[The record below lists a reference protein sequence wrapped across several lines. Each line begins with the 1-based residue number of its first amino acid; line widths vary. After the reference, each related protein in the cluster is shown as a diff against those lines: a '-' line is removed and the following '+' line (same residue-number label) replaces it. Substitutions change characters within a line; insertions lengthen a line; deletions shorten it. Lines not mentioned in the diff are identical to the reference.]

1 MNAIRRFLGLF
12 RDSPTYGRDR
22 AALLTGFSIGTA
34 GLLLNGAVL
43 LLVLPLMVDPDDRDF
58 RMLTENLEFGQL
70 LALILLGGATAFAT
84 LLIPFRLLTVFWGP
98 RIGRYFD
105 QVVLSG
111 VTPLKFVIGK
121 ALSQNLLLA
130 LALCLLL
137 PYLVLSLTLG
147 GVDVQFF
154 VVGLFLL
161 WLYCMALA
169 LVTLWMSL
177 YLNEL
182 LAAVLINV
190 GATIVGGLGCIPLPV
205 QPFVVTPLPV
215 LLHPVYASI
224 PALDGQVPES
234 FAPLFI
240 ASVSSLAAV
249 IGVALFAIHL
259 GPLFGIIRENS
270 TFGEVVRAG
279 DSKRRRWSRLRPH
292 IQRPSEIAF
301 FYENRS
307 AAFRRH
313 EGLLRWG
320 LGLCGLLLVSAV
332 AYALFLKAMSIYV
345 AGGWGGRGNWWVYE
359 FHACCLSVHGCGLVL
374 AALLFSHSKNST
386 YLRLPVVLG
395 WKVEVSRLDTAAF
408 LLFAL
413 CSTAASAAVPYW
425 FDQFCALPNGA
436 TVFPDGMSVRQGM
449 IMDYARI
456 AAEGTAVI
464 SVAGLVVYAFQ
475 RLACLTTWLKSAT
488 FVGIGALYFIVV
500 CMIPAFFAMLFL
512 DVPELREVSILAE
525 GAPVVGM
532 TSPFM
537 VFLHLFHEL
546 GPRFPSGAST
556 APFYV
561 SHGVLLSA
569 ALFEIRRRGRKLR
582 TMYLAG
588 PVRETN

>member
-1 MNAIRRFLGLF
+1 MNAIRRLLGLF

-22 AALLTGFSIGTA
+22 AALLTGFTIGTA

-58 RMLTENLEFGQL
+58 RVLTENLEFGQL

-111 VTPLKFVIGK
+111 VAPLKFVIGK
-121 ALSQNLLLA
+121 ALSQNLFLGLV
-130 LALCLLL
+130 LCLLL

-147 GVDVQFF
+147 GVNVQFF
-154 VVGLFLL
+154 AAGLFLL

-169 LVTLWMSL
+169 LVTLWASL

-182 LAAVLINV
+182 LAAGLVIL
-190 GATIVGGLGCIPLPV
+190 GASILGGLGCIPLPV
-205 QPFVVTPLPV
+205 QPFVMTPLPA
-215 LLHPVYASI
+215 LLHPVYSSI
-224 PALDGQVPES
+224 PSLDGQVPAS
-234 FAPLFI
+234 FAPLFF
-240 ASVSSLAAV
+240 ASAGCLAAV
-249 IGVALFAIHL
+249 IGVSLFAIHL

-279 DSKRRRWSRLRPH
+279 DSRRRRWSRLRPH

-320 LGLCGLLLVSAV
+320 FGLGSLLLVTAV
-332 AYALFLKAMSIYV
+332 AYAVFLKLMSLYLT
-345 AGGWGGRGNWWVYE
+345 ARFGGRGNWWVYE
-359 FHACCLSVHGCGLVL
+359 FHASSLTFHGFGMAL
-374 AALLFSHSKNST
+374 AAAVFSHSRNTT
-386 YLRLPVVLG
+386 YLRLPFAFG
-395 WKVEVSRLDTAAF
+395 WRVEVSRLDTAAF

-413 CSTAASAAVPYW
+413 LSTAASLALPYG
-425 FDQFCALPNGA
+425 FDQYCALPNGT
-436 TVFPDGMSVRQGM
+436 TVFPEQMSVRQGQP
-449 IMDYARI
+449 MDYARL
-456 AAEGTAVI
+456 AAEGTTVI

-488 FVGIGALYFIVV
+488 FVGVGTLYFIVV
-500 CMIPAFFAMLFL
+500 CMLPAFFAMLFL
-512 DVPELREVSILAE
+512 DVPELRDVPVLSA

-532 TSPFM
+532 ASPFM

-546 GPRFPSGAST
+546 GPRFPPSAST
-556 APFYV
+556 APFYLA
-561 SHGVLLSA
+561 HGLLFSA

-582 TMYLAG
+582 TLYLAG